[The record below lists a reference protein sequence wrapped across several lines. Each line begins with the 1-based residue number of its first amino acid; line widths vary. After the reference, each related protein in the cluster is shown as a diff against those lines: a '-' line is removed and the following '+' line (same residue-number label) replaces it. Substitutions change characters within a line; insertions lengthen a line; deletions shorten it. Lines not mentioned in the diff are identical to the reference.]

1 METTIKGKQIIAI
14 CGKGGVGK
22 TSFSALLGR
31 SLKDDG
37 IRPILFVDADPVMGL
52 TYAIGEHNAQTLSD
66 VRDQLILSARAADK
80 AQTEQIVDQ
89 IDYLVL
95 KTLIER
101 EHYSLLAMGHS
112 SEKGCFCPANS
123 LLRNAIDLISAS
135 FRVVLIDAEAGIEQ
149 INRDVTHGVNTI
161 ITVVDGSRQ
170 SIHTLNLISRMMK
183 SCRIYVVANRVPV
196 EKIEALPEGTQMLG
210 SVPDNQTLRQFN
222 QEGRSL
228 WELPPDNAA
237 LIEVSNMMHKLRLK

>member
-1 METTIKGKQIIAI
+1 MIEKQVIAV

-31 SLKDDG
+31 SLIDYS

-52 TYAIGEHNAQTLSD
+52 TYAIGERNSQTLSD
-66 VRDQLILSARAADK
+66 VRDQLIISARASDK
-80 AQTEQIVDQ
+80 ALTKDIADQ

-95 KTLIER
+95 KTLVER
-101 EHYSLLAMGHS
+101 DNYSLLAMGHS
-112 SEKGCFCPANS
+112 AEKGCFCPANS
-123 LLRNAIDLISAS
+123 LLRKAIDLISTS
-135 FRVVLIDAEAGIEQ
+135 FQVVLIDAEAGIEQ

-170 SIHTLNLISRMMK
+170 SINTLNLISKMMK
-183 SCRIYVVANRVPV
+183 SCRLYVVANRIPAG
-196 EKIEALPEGTQMLG
+196 KIEVLPEEAHLLG
-210 SVPDNQTLRQFN
+210 SVPDDPAIRQFN

-228 WELPPDNAA
+228 WELPPDNDA
-237 LIEVSNMMHKLRLK
+237 LIAVVSMMRKLGLR